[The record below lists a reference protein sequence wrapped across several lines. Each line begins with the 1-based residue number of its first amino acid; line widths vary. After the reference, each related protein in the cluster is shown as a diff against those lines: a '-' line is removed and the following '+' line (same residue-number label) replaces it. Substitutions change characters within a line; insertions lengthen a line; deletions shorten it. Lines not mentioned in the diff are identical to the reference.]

1 MESDKRLFLMKL
13 AGQKGLSDRQ
23 DAAGKNISLQAGNKV
38 IVQKIVNEQ
47 EHIHANFFT
56 DSSFHKI
63 LLYLGIMIN
72 RNIQGEYI
80 EERKRI
86 SNSKYY
92 MAQDI
97 MKCIV
102 QYCHITATEH
112 EVQFLSELLAN
123 ARYLKHKSVQN
134 NVVQMQM
141 ITRQFVEKISDE
153 LGINLNDDYD
163 FFEKIV
169 RQVETTKKEAWDDLG
184 RIKRILNHNWNGS
197 QIQLLILSVWISAT
211 PFPTTGSL
219 PNILYITAGSG
230 KCHFR
235 LAAIRDLTV
244 RYLREKPIGITSLF
258 SRKKKPALSQRR

>member
-1 MESDKRLFLMKL
+1 MKL

-141 ITRQFVEKISDE
+141 ITRQFV
-153 LGINLNDDYD
+153 DYD

-184 RIKRILNHNWNGS
+184 RIKRILNHSWNGS